1 MDLEKIKQELKS
13 EKYDFLKHIPN
24 IILLTLGGSHAYGT
38 NIKTSDVDIR
48 GICLN
53 TKEEILTMNCRDKP
67 YENKNT
73 DTVIYPLK
81 RIIQLLIS
89 CNPNTIE
96 ILGTHTEHLFVL
108 TEIGELLRD
117 NVDLFLSQKVSQSFG
132 GYATAQLRRLQNAL
146 ARDDYLQLEKEK
158 HILDSIKN
166 QLEHFKRNYYNLT
179 KQDINLYTDKSEKVD
194 FKKEIYMDL
203 NLKHY
208 PMRDFKGIYSE
219 MSNVIKN
226 YSSLNHRNNKKDEF
240 HLNKHAMHLIRLLKM
255 GTEILGGNGV
265 NTYRNKDHDLLMAIR
280 NGDYVLEKNGK
291 KDYSEIFKIVDEC
304 EKQFQYAVKNTCL
317 PEEPNIDKI
326 NELLIDI
333 IQKY

>member
-1 MDLEKIKQELKS
+1 
-13 EKYDFLKHIPN
+13 
-24 IILLTLGGSHAYGT
+24 
-38 NIKTSDVDIR
+38 
-48 GICLN
+48 
-53 TKEEILTMNCRDKP
+53 
-67 YENKNT
+67 
-73 DTVIYPLK
+73 
-81 RIIQLLIS
+81 
-89 CNPNTIE
+89 
-96 ILGTHTEHLFVL
+96 
-108 TEIGELLRD
+108 
-117 NVDLFLSQKVSQSFG
+117 
-132 GYATAQLRRLQNAL
+132 
-146 ARDDYLQLEKEK
+146 
-158 HILDSIKN
+158 LDSIKN